1 MPIDEPAAPGAATTN
16 ITASP
21 RTSAADIVATCVLL
35 VIHGG
40 LYAASF
46 ALLGLLVMTTDPC
59 GSRKCGDPAWIDRAM
74 DLGTWG
80 GAALLVAD
88 IVIAVYFLARRK
100 RLAFVVPLIGCVA
113 QVALALAAVAMEL
126 RAGPV

>member
-1 MPIDEPAAPGAATTN
+1 MDEPAAAGVATTQTTTSPRASTADIAAT
-16 ITASP
+16 A
-21 RTSAADIVATCVLL
+21 VLL

-46 ALLGLLVMTTDPC
+46 VLLGLLVMTTDPC
-59 GSRKCGDPAWIDRAM
+59 GSRRCGDPAWIDRAM
-74 DLGTWG
+74 NLGTWG

-88 IVIAVYFLARRK
+88 IVVAVYFLVRRK
-100 RLAFVVPLIGCVA
+100 RAFFVPLIGCIA

-126 RAGPV
+126 QAGPV